1 MGIEDPNY
9 ILTFTISITV
19 FLLIDLVW
27 LGWVAKDFYAKQ
39 LKGRMK
45 TPPSWTAAAIFY
57 VLFMIGLNY
66 FAIVPALLAGSLVK
80 ASLSGFLF
88 GLFTYA
94 TYDLTNY
101 ATLKNWP
108 RKIVLVD
115 MAWGSFLSMTVAVVT
130 YNLYLGIF
138 A

>member
-1 MGIEDPNY
+1 MGIENPNY
-9 ILTFTISITV
+9 ILTFIISFIV
-19 FLLIDLVW
+19 FMLIDLVW

-39 LKGRMK
+39 LKGKMK
-45 TPPSWTAAAIFY
+45 TPPNWTAAVIFY
-57 VLFMIGLNY
+57 VLYMIGLSY
-66 FAIVPALLAGSLVK
+66 FAIIPALEEGSLVK
-80 ASLSGFLF
+80 AGLSGFLF

-108 RKIVLVD
+108 RKIVFVD